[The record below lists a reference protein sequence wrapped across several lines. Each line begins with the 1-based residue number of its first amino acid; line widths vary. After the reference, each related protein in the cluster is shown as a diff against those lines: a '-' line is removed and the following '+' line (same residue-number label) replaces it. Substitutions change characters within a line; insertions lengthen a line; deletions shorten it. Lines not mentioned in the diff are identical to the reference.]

1 MPIKADPTSSAKTSF
16 SRQERKEENIYAVK
30 KCFTQPNKVDE
41 RIWDGGS
48 FRKERVRVG
57 LGLG

>member
-16 SRQERKEENIYAVK
+16 SRQERKKENIYAVK

-41 RIWDGGS
+41 RIWDGGGELTEG
-48 FRKERVRVG
+48 KGMVG
-57 LGLG
+57 LG